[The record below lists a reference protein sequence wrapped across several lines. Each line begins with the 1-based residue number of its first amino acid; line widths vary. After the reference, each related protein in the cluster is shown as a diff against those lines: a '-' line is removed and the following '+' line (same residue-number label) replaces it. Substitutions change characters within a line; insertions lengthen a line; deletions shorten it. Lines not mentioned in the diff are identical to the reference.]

1 MRDLNTWEGCP
12 QSRLHL
18 EVRSSHREEA
28 IRMMQV
34 VARAWDELTP
44 ALHLLSWTPW
54 RRRLCRVADHF
65 SDGGYATVTALVS
78 TGALTATLEHIGA
91 LRHQPRTR
99 RNLAAIAFLEMMETA
114 VDMELQRRSG
124 CSGTAVRMPGSP
136 AVAGE
141 GCGQPAGGVPE
152 SAGDADRSP
161 AEGADD
167 VAAP

>member
-18 EVRSSHREEA
+18 EVRSSHRGEA
-28 IRMMQV
+28 IAMMQV

-44 ALHLLSWTPW
+44 SLPVLSWTPW
-54 RRRLCRVADHF
+54 RRRLRRAVDHF
-65 SDGGYATVTALVS
+65 SDGGYATVTSLVS

-91 LRHQPRTR
+91 LRHQPRIR

-124 CSGTAVRMPGSP
+124 RPGVAMAIPGSP
-136 AVAGE
+136 VAAEEGRRPTPGAV
-141 GCGQPAGGVPE
+141 PART
-152 SAGDADRSP
+152 GDADPSS
-161 AEGADD
+161 AESGGDGA
-167 VAAP
+167 AS